1 MSNVTSFEPLSF
13 PQWVNKNGEAL
24 CILYDNFLAETDTC
38 PFEVSILDFEEEM
51 YRETKHFLHTE
62 EIDCNVTRIMKSNG
76 GQA

>member
-1 MSNVTSFEPLSF
+1 MSNVTNFEPLSF

-76 GQA
+76 GLA

>member
-1 MSNVTSFEPLSF
+1 MSNVTNFKPLGF
-13 PQWVNKNGEAL
+13 AQWVNKNGEAL

-51 YRETKHFLHTE
+51 YRETKHYLYTE
-62 EIDCNVTRIMKSNG
+62 EIDCNVMNILVANG

>member
-13 PQWVNKNGEAL
+13 PQWVNKNGEVL

-62 EIDCNVTRIMKSNG
+62 EIDCNVTQIMKSNG
-76 GQA
+76 GLA

>member
-62 EIDCNVTRIMKSNG
+62 EIDCNVTQIMKSNG

>member
-24 CILYDNFLAETDTC
+24 WILYDNFLAETDTC

-62 EIDCNVTRIMKSNG
+62 EIDCNVTRIMKANG
-76 GQA
+76 GLA